1 MSKIKEELLIKKL
14 KQLNYLSYNDYKT
27 NYSIYKNHSQ
37 CQWFLSLWSFFV
49 RTPEYPDETHLSDMV
64 TSSHADAGYQIAVA
78 VVRGKRRVTF
88 A

>member
-1 MSKIKEELLIKKL
+1 MSVIFEFVK
-14 KQLNYLSYNDYKT
+14 
-27 NYSIYKNHSQ
+27 
-37 CQWFLSLWSFFV
+37 FLCK

-78 VVRGKRRVTF
+78 VVRGRVTI